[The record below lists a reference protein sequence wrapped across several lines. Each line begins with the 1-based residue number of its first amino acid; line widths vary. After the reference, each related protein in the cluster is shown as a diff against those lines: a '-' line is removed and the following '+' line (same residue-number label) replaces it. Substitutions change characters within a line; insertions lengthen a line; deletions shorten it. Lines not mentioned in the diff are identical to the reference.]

1 VDVPFP
7 TSDEAAAFAEFMH
20 FKSLEDLLRQRAP
33 EYAERIERPDT
44 APLHLKIRLDDGT
57 GVLVGWLSKPPGAW
71 VITGP
76 EPARSVTRV
85 WSLDTPDE
93 VLVEALRVRAAA
105 RLAGASEPV
114 PWRWDEAVESEAT
127 QLSELLEAAGFSI
140 VSVVAGNRV
149 FAVKPQ
155 APDGAKVWI
164 AKASDGDYVRASLGR
179 AEVRVGLKPVLGWV
193 ADVLMAGESR
203 WRRLDLGQLITG
215 QPSAVPGIPAES
227 LEVPVVARTLAAAV
241 TDLASAP
248 GRESLSSAALL
259 PPPSARTRGS
269 ELASGVA
276 AQLHAM
282 AFGDIEVHDDPVAPL
297 RSKTFHVA
305 WRASR
310 EDRLR
315 LPELQRLN
323 GIAAA
328 AGKLLMVIS
337 AGIVTRP
344 ALSFANEARMFVFD
358 FDPGPGVLFN
368 GSNRCAEAYLT
379 GWSDWISTLSA

>member
-1 VDVPFP
+1 VDVPLP
-7 TSDEAAAFAEFMH
+7 ISDEMAGFAEFMR

-57 GVLVGWLSKPPGAW
+57 GVLLGWLSKLPGAW
-71 VITGP
+71 VIIDP
-76 EPARSVTRV
+76 QSAQSVARV

-93 VLVEALRVRAAA
+93 VLIEALRVRAAA

-114 PWRWDEAVESEAT
+114 PWRWGEAVESEAT
-127 QLSELLEAAGFSI
+127 QLGELLEAEGFSI

-149 FAVKPQ
+149 FAVKPETS
-155 APDGAKVWI
+155 DGAMVWI
-164 AKASDGDYVRASLGR
+164 APASDGDYVRASIGR
-179 AEVRVGLKPVLGWV
+179 AEVRVALKPELGWV
-193 ADVLMAGESR
+193 ADVLMSDESH
-203 WRRLDLGQLITG
+203 WRRLDLGRLLTG
-215 QPSAVPGIPAES
+215 QPSVVPGVLGES
-227 LEVPVVARTLAAAV
+227 RDVPLLARTLATAI
-241 TDLASAP
+241 TEFASTS
-248 GRESLSSAALL
+248 GGESLSSAALL
-259 PPPSARTRGS
+259 PPPSARSRSS

-276 AQLHAM
+276 SQLHAM

-305 WRASR
+305 WRASE

-337 AGIVTRP
+337 AGLVTRP
-344 ALSFANEARMFVFD
+344 ALSFADEARAFVFD
-358 FDPGPGVLFN
+358 FDPRPGVLFN
-368 GSNRCAEAYLT
+368 GNSRCAGAYLT